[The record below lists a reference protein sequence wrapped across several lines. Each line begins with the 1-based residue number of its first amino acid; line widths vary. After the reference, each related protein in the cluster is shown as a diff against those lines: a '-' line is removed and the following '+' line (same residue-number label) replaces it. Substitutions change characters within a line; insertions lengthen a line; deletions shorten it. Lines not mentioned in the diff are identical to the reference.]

1 MLQFRHLSCVASLVV
16 TTWLCMVIISIQMTG
31 QDGSQP
37 MTLLPVRKYYNF
49 NGFPTKTMFYRNMWI
64 LRLDDGSCKWYSEEQ
79 TPSVPYSK
87 KMRKICTDYHHSISF
102 LCPGSRARIS
112 PAPAPVRGSVQPSP
126 APAPFAPPPPV
137 PGSVRPEP
145 VVCKKKKG
153 TCQHTVAFGSH
164 YDRSAFQGYQDYLSG
179 QHATTRLPDKV

>member
-37 MTLLPVRKYYNF
+37 MTLLPVRKYYYF

-87 KMRKICTDYHHSISF
+87 KMWKICTDYHHSISF
-102 LCPGSRARIS
+102 LCPGSCARIS
-112 PAPAPVRGSVQPSP
+112 PAMSCPCTCARISP
-126 APAPFAPPPPV
+126 AMSSPCTFR
-137 PGSVRPEP
+137 STS
-145 VVCKKKKG
+145 
-153 TCQHTVAFGSH
+153 TCPRICTPRACGMQEKE
-164 YDRSAFQGYQDYLSG
+164 RNLSKYG
-179 QHATTRLPDKV
+179 GLW